1 MMPNRPSMGDAD
13 VEANGD
19 WEAAL
24 GGDVPLG
31 EPPGELRE
39 DRAPD
44 GTERAGKGRESGEA
58 ATATSKGGAGNAAE
72 RVGEDAG
79 EEDSARV
86 LGEILHLVRFVAGIA
101 QEGMAREG
109 SAAGESV
116 AAPSAPEETSGGDD
130 GAGAGPREAAGE
142 AAEIVEERRG
152 ARGGFGRGGGGGRRL
167 RRGVPGRG
175 RGAARARAAGFPAAL
190 LLGVLVEQQF
200 QVIPLHDPTGGW
212 RGHIWDNYGRTIVD
226 CVTDAMR
233 TNAEVNCQLVVRRP

>member
-142 AAEIVEERRG
+142 AAEIVEERRVQR
-152 ARGGFGRGGGGGRRL
+152 ADFGRWVEADRRM
-167 RRGVPGRG
+167 RRRW
-175 RGAARARAAGFPAAL
+175 AAVAMAAGFPAAL